1 MMRFTKFFAPIAAI
15 LLANVLYSQ
24 SNSEGYSVK
33 AYSNFAYSDEPKNEF
48 FFKDNLVKSYES
60 QYDLGYFTP
69 AFTLNNEKGNFHEF
83 EISRVKFSSGK
94 YTFFNED
101 SAGTIGKESFIA
113 TENSLHLALRY
124 EYALKLNL
132 GSESSRLIAYLGF
145 AGSPYFKTVKIKP
158 EVSESFSES
167 QSQLG
172 LVLSV
177 VPHITYSLS
186 PKWYLDLNLPISVV
200 DVAYINFKTSDPVY
214 QLEQRKISTSE
225 LSTFPSDFLVRFGI
239 GFKI

>member
-1 MMRFTKFFAPIAAI
+1 MMRFMKSLVPIAAI
-15 LLANVLYSQ
+15 LIASALHAQ
-24 SNSEGYSVK
+24 PASEVHFIKGY
-33 AYSNFAYSDEPKNEF
+33 YNFAYSNEPKNEF

-60 QYDLGYFTP
+60 QYDLGYLTP
-69 AFTLNNEKGNFHEF
+69 AFTIYNEKGNFHEF
-83 EISRVKFSSGK
+83 EISRIKFTSGR

-101 SAGTIGKESFIA
+101 SAGTIGNANFSA
-113 TENSLHLALRY
+113 AENSLHLGLRY
-124 EYALKLNL
+124 EYAIRLNL
-132 GSESSRLIAYLGF
+132 GSESSKLSAYLGF
-145 AGSPYFKTVKIKP
+145 AGSPYFKSVNIKP

-172 LVLSV
+172 LVLSL

-186 PKWYLDLNLPISVV
+186 PKWYLDLNLPLSVV
-200 DVAYINFKTSDPVY
+200 DVAYINFKTNDPVY
-214 QLEQRKISTSE
+214 QLEQREVSTSE